1 MNKPSNHQ
9 ESILYDSHNIA
20 LIRLSAIG
28 DCCLVLPVVR
38 SILAQQP
45 KAHIYW
51 LISPPAYELL
61 KYCTHPRLT
70 FKVIDKP
77 KSIKDYLG
85 IRRYFAD
92 KHIQTVLAMQA
103 SSRANLIYPMIK
115 APIKIGFDKQRA
127 REGQWLFCNKRID
140 FKKEHLHDSFARF
153 AQQLGVNTDNPDFS
167 IQLAPNADE
176 QLQKLGLPNSY
187 IVLNPAAS
195 KLERTPYVQFYHTLI
210 ERISQRFNT
219 TVVLTG
225 SKAEMEVDL
234 AQQLC
239 QAHTNCLNLVG
250 KTSLNELASVVSYAQ
265 CLIAPDTGTAHIGN
279 AQSTP
284 TIGLYAI
291 APGWLSR
298 PYNYKHLLIDKFS
311 SAVKQFLH
319 KEPEQMPWKTRV
331 HHRDAMNL
339 IEVDEILQKLE
350 QVLDKNI
357 KS

>member
-1 MNKPSNHQ
+1 MS
-9 ESILYDSHNIA
+9 SHNIA

-38 SILAQQP
+38 SILAQKP
-45 KAHIYW
+45 EAHIYW
-51 LISPPAYELL
+51 LISSPAYELL

-77 KSIKDYLG
+77 KSIKDYLV

-92 KHIQTVLAMQA
+92 KNIQTLLAMQA
-103 SSRANLIYPMIK
+103 SSRANLIYPMIN
-115 APIKIGFDKQRA
+115 APVKIGFDKQRA

-140 FKKEHLHDSFARF
+140 FKKEHLHESFARF
-153 AQQLGVNTDNPDFS
+153 AQQLNVNTDNPDFS
-167 IQLAPNADE
+167 IQLAPDADE
-176 QLQKLGLPNSY
+176 QIKPLGLPDSY
-187 IVLNPAAS
+187 VVINPAAS
-195 KLERTPYVQFYHTLI
+195 KLERTPYAQFYHTLI
-210 ERISQRFNT
+210 ERIGQRLDT

-225 SKAEMEVDL
+225 SKAELEMDL
-234 AQQLC
+234 AQQLS
-239 QAHTNCLNLVG
+239 QAHKNCLNLVG
-250 KTSLNELASVVSYAQ
+250 KTSLNELAAVVSDAQ

-311 SAVKQFLH
+311 PAVKQFLN
-319 KEPEQMPWKTRV
+319 KEPEQMPWKARV
-331 HHRDAMNL
+331 HHREAMNL
-339 IEVDEILQKLE
+339 IQVEEVLQKLE
-350 QVLDKNI
+350 EALSQNSKTQTSV
-357 KS
+357 